1 LLLVLVLLVLPL
13 LLLLLLLRLTL
24 HSPGMPRYS
33 HRFHGCVTN
42 VLVMAISELA
52 SAAVLYTSNSPL
64 LGMRRKPSVKMR
76 MVAAKISSSM
86 RTSGSL
92 AGVLAGKPLLLLAG
106 LLPLLRWPLQL
117 LLLGVL

>member
-1 LLLVLVLLVLPL
+1 VLVPL
-13 LLLLLLLRLTL
+13 LLLLLLLLRCLTL

-33 HRFHGCVTN
+33 QRFQGCVTN

-52 SAAVLYTSNSPL
+52 SAAVLYTSNNPS

-76 MVAAKISSSM
+76 IVAAKISSSM

-92 AGVLAGKPLLLLAG
+92 AGALAGKPLLLLAG
-106 LLPLLRWPLQL
+106 VLLPLQSWPFQL
-117 LLLGVL
+117 LLLLLGAL